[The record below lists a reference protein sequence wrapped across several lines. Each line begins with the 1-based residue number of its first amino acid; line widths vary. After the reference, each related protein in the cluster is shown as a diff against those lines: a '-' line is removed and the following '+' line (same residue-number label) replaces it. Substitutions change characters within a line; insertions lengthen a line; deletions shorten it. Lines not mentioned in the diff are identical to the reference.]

1 MVCLGIIIDDFRGPH
16 FFYLLQRKARQLR
29 SELRKRACF
38 LRR

>member
-16 FFYLLQRKARQLR
+16 FFYLSQRKAGGLR
-29 SELRKRACF
+29 LSHKYACF